1 MKTEKPPQIQIDKT
15 LFLDLC
21 RWHLAGL
28 QDETRKQRIE
38 SALKAK
44 IDSMAAREEYTATRK
59 Q

>member
-1 MKTEKPPQIQIDKT
+1 MSKIQIDKE

-28 QDETRKQRIE
+28 QDEARKQRIE
-38 SALKAK
+38 SALRAK
-44 IDSMAAREEYTATRK
+44 IDSMAARQEYTKGRTRR

>member
-1 MKTEKPPQIQIDKT
+1 MSKIQIDKE

-28 QDETRKQRIE
+28 QDEARKQRIE

-44 IDSMAAREEYTATRK
+44 IDSMAARQEYTEGHTRR